1 MPVSAFS
8 PLVDSVVKMN
18 FREDFATMAMDQGP
32 LLGYSLTF
40 FLLLVGILAVD
51 VTIIWWLWNHVVV
64 NLITF
69 ARPMKSFWM
78 AAGVLLLL
86 LIIR

>member
-1 MPVSAFS
+1 MTVSAFS

-18 FREDFATMAMDQGP
+18 FREDFATMAMEQGP
-32 LLGYSLTF
+32 IVGYSLTF
-40 FLLLVGILAVD
+40 FLLLLGILAID
-51 VTIIWWLWNHVVV
+51 VAIIYWLWNNVVV

-69 ARPMKSFWM
+69 ARPMKSIWM

-86 LIIR
+86 LILR